1 MWELNYKESWVSKNW
16 CFWTVILDKTVK
28 SPLDCKEIQ
37 PVNSKGNQ
45 SWIFIGRTDA
55 EAEIPIL
62 WPPDVKNWLIGQ
74 KSLMLGKIEGG
85 RRGWQMMRWLDC
97 ITDLLDMSLNKLQ
110 ELWWTEKTGMLQS
123 MESQRVRHN
132 WATQLNWWPS
142 NPTPGHIPWENH
154 NAKRHIFITVPFTI
168 ATMRKQPKCPST
180 DEWIKKCGT
189 CTQWNITQPQKRN
202 DLNQILFIVILL
214 ITFRNL
220 PQILKSLLFYLLFC
234 RWVPKSISQVSWVS
248 STFFLNFYNWKN
260 A

>member
-1 MWELNYKESWVSKNW
+1 MPTWFCIHTFACW
-16 CFWTVILDKTVK
+16 
-28 SPLDCKEIQ
+28 
-37 PVNSKGNQ
+37 G
-45 SWIFIGRTDA
+45 IF
-55 EAEIPIL
+55 
-62 WPPDVKNWLIGQ
+62 Q
-74 KSLMLGKIEGG
+74 KFVRCLFLH
-85 RRGWQMMRWLDC
+85 
-97 ITDLLDMSLNKLQ
+97 
-110 ELWWTEKTGMLQS
+110 S
-123 MESQRVRHN
+123 M
-132 WATQLNWWPS
+132 TIWPS
-142 NPTPGHIPWENH
+142 SPNTGQIPWENH